1 MNPARE
7 AAAGAAFKL
16 NPIAAGC
23 ALLLSFMATAV
34 LAQPAPADAKA
45 PSHLEDSAAPAS
57 DNGAA
62 PAAQVATV
70 RISGIRKGI
79 EDAISVKKNASSIVE
94 SISAEDIGKLPD
106 TSIAESI
113 ARLPGLAA
121 QRVAGR
127 AQVISV
133 RGLSPDFATTLLNG
147 REQVS
152 TGDNRSVEF
161 DQYPSELLGAVTV
174 YKTPD
179 AGLVGQG
186 LSGTIDMQ
194 AVRPLAFPKR
204 SISVNVRGEKKSL
217 GPIANAKDTG
227 HRVSASYID
236 QFANRTIGIA
246 IGVADLASPILDNE
260 TGTYEPFSQSAVAG
274 VPAGTYISAGVKS
287 LAKSGV
293 LKRTGVMGVLEY
305 RPGKA
310 WRSTLD
316 LFGSR
321 FSQVDTNNQFEANLG
336 GYNGSNNPL
345 GFSYQSTNI
354 ANGTLLGGVATG
366 AYPLVRGQ
374 YNNRKDEIRTAG
386 WANNVN
392 LGGVKVL
399 ADINY
404 SNAKRDETYLENNL
418 QLRSASDGALND
430 PALTVGW
437 TPGNFAALSGKLN
450 YSNAATL
457 FTGNSIY
464 GYGSTYAPRLNDKM
478 SSFKLA
484 ATFPA
489 PALAASLLSD
499 LDAGFN
505 ISERTKTKRQPSGQ
519 LFASGSPTISS
530 DLLYAPVDLGFAG
543 SGVVPSWNVPGVI
556 AKYFDPVNYDLA
568 NNSGTIS
575 RAWDVTEK
583 ITTGYVKAN
592 IDVEFN
598 AVTLRGNI
606 GAQVIRT
613 DQSSTSLYA
622 DTTGAAH
629 PIADGKRY
637 TDVLPSMNLVF
648 GLSNQQTLRF
658 SAAKQIAR
666 ARVDQLNAGFNFSV
680 DQGTRLPSGSGG
692 NARLDPWRADAYD
705 VSYEK
710 YFGTK
715 AYFALAGF
723 YKNLE
728 TYIYNFSKPRD
739 FSLFTPGTIATTN
752 IGQYTAPYNGSGGTL
767 KGAELS
773 VSLPLELAWAPLE
786 GFGVSAST
794 TYTESGIDIA
804 QVNDTIG
811 KIALPG
817 LSKNVTNLTLYYE
830 KSGLSARVSQR
841 RRSDYVGEIGNFA
854 GDRQLRYVVGENV
867 TDLHFGY
874 TFNEGAYKG
883 LGFLV
888 QVNNLNNSAYET
900 YANSKDRQ
908 LEYAKYGRVVL
919 VGANYKF

>member
-1 MNPARE
+1 MSSNKNTR
-7 AAAGAAFKL
+7 AFRL
-16 NPIAAGC
+16 NPVAAGC
-23 ALLLSFMATAV
+23 ALLLSATA
-34 LAQPAPADAKA
+34 
-45 PSHLEDSAAPAS
+45 SAAFAQSAPTAQQTAS
-57 DNGAA
+57 AA
-62 PAAQVATV
+62 HTDAVTV
-70 RISGIRKGI
+70 VRVSGIRKGI

-161 DQYPSELLGAVTV
+161 DQYPSELLGGVTV

-194 AVRPLAFPKR
+194 AVRPLSFAGR
-204 SISVNVRGEKKSL
+204 TMSVNVRGEKNSL
-217 GPIANAKDTG
+217 GPIANAKATG

-236 QFANRTIGIA
+236 QFANRTIGLA
-246 IGVADLASPILDNE
+246 IGVADLASPILDHE

-274 VPAGTYISAGVKS
+274 VPAGTYITAGVKS
-287 LAKSGV
+287 LAKSGT
-293 LKRTGVMGVLEY
+293 LKRTGVIGVLEY
-305 RPGKA
+305 RPNKA

-316 LFGSR
+316 LFASSFR
-321 FSQVDTNNQFEANLG
+321 QVDTNNQFEANLG
-336 GYNGSNNPL
+336 GYNGSNNPA
-345 GFSYQSTNI
+345 GFQYDSTTI
-354 ANGTLLGGVATG
+354 ANGTLLGGVASG

-386 WANNVN
+386 WANHFKI
-392 LGGVKVL
+392 GEIAIL
-399 ADINY
+399 ADMNY
-404 SNAKRDETYLENNL
+404 SNARRDETYLENNL
-418 QLRSASDGALND
+418 QLRSASGGALND

-437 TPGNFAALSGKLN
+437 KPGNFATLSGQLN
-450 YSNAATL
+450 YSDPSTL

-464 GYGSTYAPRLNDKM
+464 GYGSTYAPRLNDTM
-478 SSFKLA
+478 RSFKLA
-484 ATFPA
+484 ATLPA
-489 PALAASLLSD
+489 PAMAETFLRD
-499 LDAGFN
+499 LDVGIN
-505 ISERTKTKRQPSGQ
+505 RSERTKTKRQPSGQ
-519 LFASGSPTISS
+519 LFASGSPTISA
-530 DLLYAPVDLGFAG
+530 DLLYDPVDLGFAG
-543 SGVVPSWNVPGVI
+543 SGMVPSWNVPGVI
-556 AKYFDPVNYDLA
+556 AKYFDPINYNLA

-583 ITTGYVKAN
+583 ITTTYAKAN
-592 IDVEFN
+592 IEAELG
-598 AVTLRGNI
+598 AVSLRGNF

-622 DTTGAAH
+622 DPDGVAH
-629 PIADGKRY
+629 PTGDGKTY
-637 TDVLPSMNLVF
+637 TDVLPSVNLVF
-648 GLSNQQTLRF
+648 GLANQQTIRV
-658 SAAKQIAR
+658 SAARQIAR
-666 ARVDQLNAGFNFSV
+666 ARVDQLNAGFNFTV

-692 NARLDPWRADAYD
+692 NARLDPWRAKALD

-723 YKNLE
+723 YKRLD
-728 TYIYNFSKPRD
+728 TYIYNYSQSRD
-739 FSLFTPGTIATTN
+739 FSEFTPGTIAISN
-752 IGQYTAPYNGSGGTL
+752 IGQYTAPYNGNGGIL

-773 VSLPLELAWAPLE
+773 ASLPLDLVWAPLA
-786 GFGVSAST
+786 GFGVTASS
-794 TYTESGIDIA
+794 TYTKSGIDIE

-817 LSKNVTNLTLYYE
+817 LSKNVSNLTLYYE
-830 KSGLSARVSQR
+830 KSGFSTRVSQR

-854 GDRQLRYVVGENV
+854 GDRQLRYVVGERV
-867 TDLHFGY
+867 TDFQIGY
-874 TFNEGAYKG
+874 TFTEGTYKG
-883 LGFLV
+883 LGLLV
-888 QVNNLNNSAYET
+888 QVNNLTDSAYET
-900 YANSKDRQ
+900 YASSKERQ
-908 LEYAKYGRVVL
+908 LEYAKYGRTLL

>member
-1 MNPARE
+1 MSSYKISK
-7 AAAGAAFKL
+7 AFRL
-16 NPIAAGC
+16 HPVAAGC
-23 ALLLSFMATAV
+23 ALLLSATA
-34 LAQPAPADAKA
+34 
-45 PSHLEDSAAPAS
+45 SAAFAQSAEPAS
-57 DNGAA
+57 L
-62 PAAQVATV
+62 PASSEQTDGVTTV
-70 RISGIRKGI
+70 RVSGIRKGI
-79 EDAISVKKNASSIVE
+79 EDAISVKKNSSSIVE

-194 AVRPLAFPKR
+194 AVRPLSFAR
-204 SISVNVRGEKKSL
+204 RTMSVNVRGEKNSL
-217 GPIANAKDTG
+217 GKIANAKDTG
-227 HRVSASYID
+227 HRISASYID

-246 IGVADLASPILDNE
+246 LGVADLASPILDHE
-260 TGTYEPFSQSAVAG
+260 TGTYEPFNQSTVAG
-274 VPAGTYISAGVKS
+274 VPAGTYVTAGVKS
-287 LAKSGV
+287 LAKSGT
-293 LKRTGVMGVLEY
+293 LKRTGVIGVLEY
-305 RPGKA
+305 RPSKE

-316 LFGSR
+316 LFASR
-321 FSQVDTNNQFEANLG
+321 FRQVDTNNQFEANLG
-336 GYNGSNNPL
+336 GYNGSNNPA
-345 GFSYQSTNI
+345 GFQYESTNI
-354 ANGTLLGGVATG
+354 ANGTLLGGVASG

-386 WANNVN
+386 WANNFKF
-392 LGGVKVL
+392 GDISVL
-399 ADINY
+399 ADMNY

-418 QLRSASDGALND
+418 QLRSDTGGALND
-430 PALTVGW
+430 PAVTVGW
-437 TPGNFAALSGKLN
+437 QPGNFATLSGKLN
-450 YSNAATL
+450 YSDPTKL

-464 GYGSTYAPRLNDKM
+464 GYGSTYAPRLDDTM
-478 SSFKLA
+478 RSFKLA
-484 ATFPA
+484 ATLPVPSVTDKF
-489 PALAASLLSD
+489 LRD
-499 LDAGFN
+499 LDIGIN
-505 ISERTKTKRQPSGQ
+505 NSQRTKTKRQPSGQ
-519 LFASGSPTISS
+519 LFASGSPTISA
-530 DLLYAPVDLGFAG
+530 DLLYDPVDLGFAG
-543 SGVVPSWNVPGVI
+543 SGTVPSWNVPGVI
-556 AKYFDPVNYDLA
+556 AKYFDPINYNLA

-583 ITTGYVKAN
+583 ITTTYAKAN
-592 IDVEFN
+592 IEAELGTVS
-598 AVTLRGNI
+598 LRGNF

-613 DQSSTSLYA
+613 DQSSVSLYA
-622 DTTGAAH
+622 DPDGVARPTG
-629 PIADGKRY
+629 DGKTY
-637 TDVLPSMNLVF
+637 TDVLPSVNLVF
-648 GLSNQQTLRF
+648 GLANQQTVRI

-666 ARVDQLNAGFNFSV
+666 ARVDQLNAGFNFTV
-680 DQGTRLPSGSGG
+680 DPGTRLPSGSGG
-692 NARLDPWRADAYD
+692 NARLDPWRAKAFD

-723 YKNLE
+723 YKKLD
-728 TYIYNFSKPRD
+728 TYIYNFSQTRD
-739 FSLFTPGTIATTN
+739 FSEFTPGTNAISN
-752 IGQYTAPYNGSGGTL
+752 VGQYTAPYNGNGGTL

-773 VSLPLELAWAPLE
+773 VSLPLELGWAPLQ
-786 GFGVSAST
+786 GFGVTASS
-794 TYTESGIDIA
+794 TYTKSSIDIA

-811 KIALPG
+811 KIQLPG

-830 KSGLSARVSQR
+830 QNGFSTRVSQR
-841 RRSDYVGEIGNFA
+841 RRSDYVGEVGNFA
-854 GDRQLRYVVGENV
+854 GDRQLRYVVGEHV
-867 TDLHFGY
+867 TDFQIGY
-874 TFNEGAYKG
+874 TFNEGTYKG

-888 QVNNLNNSAYET
+888 QINNLNNSAYET

-908 LEYAKYGRVVL
+908 LEYAKYGRTLL